1 MQNLTLII
9 PAKSEN
15 ESLPTFL
22 SELKKFECKK
32 LIIIQE
38 NDIDTKNSIVEDE
51 NTKIIFQKIN
61 GYGAAII
68 EGINNSKTEF
78 SCIINADGSMNPDYL
93 QLMLENCNDKDL
105 VFASRYLKPN
115 GGSEDDT
122 ILTFIGNKIFK
133 FLDNLFYNLK
143 LSDILFTYIIGKT
156 ASFKNLDLK
165 SYDFRLC
172 VELPIKAKQKKYIYS
187 SLGCYERKR
196 IAGKKKV
203 NEFKDGFLI
212 LYAIFRYLI

>member
-38 NDIDTKNSIVEDE
+38 NDLDTKNSIVEDE

-133 FLDNLFYNLK
+133 FLGNLFYNLK

-156 ASFKNLDLK
+156 SSFKNLDLK

>member
-38 NDIDTKNSIVEDE
+38 NDLDTKNSIVEDE

-105 VFASRYLKPN
+105 VFASDVLN
-115 GGSEDDT
+115 QM
-122 ILTFIGNKIFK
+122 
-133 FLDNLFYNLK
+133 
-143 LSDILFTYIIGKT
+143 
-156 ASFKNLDLK
+156 
-165 SYDFRLC
+165 
-172 VELPIKAKQKKYIYS
+172 VEVRMTP
-187 SLGCYERKR
+187 
-196 IAGKKKV
+196 
-203 NEFKDGFLI
+203 F
-212 LYAIFRYLI
+212 